1 MGNTHPSMLNKPSRD
16 SGQMV
21 GEGEDPFDVID
32 LKNLPNN
39 EIYTFRKSYEESSGG
54 QSNRTSSEQALKIC
68 MEHPNST
75 SDLCKSI
82 DRQALILRQEYHV
95 ALMRGF
101 ANISEEV
108 AEVPM
113 DSNEF

>member
-1 MGNTHPSMLNKPSRD
+1 MGNPHPNSFKKSPRD
-16 SGQMV
+16 SGQMIP
-21 GEGEDPFDVID
+21 EAEDPFEALD
-32 LKNLPNN
+32 LKNIPNN

-54 QSNRTSSEQALKIC
+54 QSNRTSSEQALRIC
-68 MEHPNST
+68 MENPNST

-95 ALMRGF
+95 AMMRGI
-101 ANISEEV
+101 ANISEEA

-113 DSNEF
+113 DSNDF

>member
-1 MGNTHPSMLNKPSRD
+1 MGNNHPNSFKKSPRD

-54 QSNRTSSEQALKIC
+54 QSNRTSSEQALRIC

-82 DRQALILRQEYHV
+82 DRQALMLRQEYHV
-95 ALMRGF
+95 AMIRGI